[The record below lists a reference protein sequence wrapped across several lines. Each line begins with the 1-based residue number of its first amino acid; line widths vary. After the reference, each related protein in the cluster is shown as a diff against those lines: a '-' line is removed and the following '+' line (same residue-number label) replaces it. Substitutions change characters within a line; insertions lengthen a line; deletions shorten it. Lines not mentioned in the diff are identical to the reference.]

1 MKVERIKPEAEFV
14 PVVVTLETQEEVDKL
29 FALLDHCTVNRELD
43 MENWWRPLEKYK
55 SKGYEKYFN
64 KFRGI
69 IR

>member
-29 FALLDHCTVNRELD
+29 FALLDHCTVNRELGTKD
-43 MENWWRPLEKYK
+43 WWKLLEKYK